1 MITLSSI
8 TDRLG
13 SQFLDPH
20 ALAAP
25 LETREE
31 AVRLALEEINLSL
44 NHAYSIAELD
54 GEIAGDLPE
63 TYLPAL
69 FSGAAAI
76 LISTVLHYDLSSHTN
91 LPADRAQLQL
101 WAEHLK
107 HQFDLQMDRL
117 RLQEL
122 QNAQSSA
129 HLQWEWQENGSWR

>member
-8 TDRLG
+8 TQRLG
-13 SQFLDPH
+13 TQFLDPH

-25 LETREE
+25 QETREE

-44 NHAYSIAELD
+44 NRAYCVTGLD
-54 GEIAGDLPE
+54 GELTGDLPE
-63 TYLPAL
+63 NTLPAL

-91 LPADRAQLQL
+91 LQADRAQLQL

-107 HQFDLQMDRL
+107 RQFDLQMDRL

-122 QNAQSSA
+122 QNAQSAA
-129 HLQWEWQENGSWR
+129 HLQWEWQENESWR

>member
-1 MITLSSI
+1 MITLNTI
-8 TDRLG
+8 TGRLG
-13 SQFLDPH
+13 TQFLDPH

-25 LETREE
+25 QETREE

-44 NHAYSIAELD
+44 NHAYSITGLD
-54 GEIAGDLPE
+54 GVLTGDLPE
-63 TYLPAL
+63 ACLPAL

-91 LPADRAQLQL
+91 LQADRAQLQL

-107 HQFDLQMDRL
+107 RQFDLQMDRL

-122 QNAQSSA
+122 QNAQSAS
-129 HLQWEWQENGSWR
+129 HLQWEWQENASWR

>member
-1 MITLSSI
+1 MITLSSL
-8 TDRLG
+8 TERLG
-13 SQFLDPH
+13 TQFLDPH
-20 ALAAP
+20 GLAAP
-25 LETREE
+25 QETREE

-44 NHAYSIAELD
+44 NHAYSITGLD
-54 GEIAGDLPE
+54 GVLTGNLPE
-63 TYLPAL
+63 NYLPAI

-107 HQFDLQMDRL
+107 RQFELQMDKL

-122 QNAQSSA
+122 QNAQSA
-129 HLQWEWQENGSWR
+129 MHIQWGWQESESWR